1 MSLSH
6 CCRFQDVI
14 LYFTV
19 SLLLM
24 LSLGIHNG
32 QLSSLNKCKKVHSN
46 VSLPFETDSYIVN
59 NTTFTWVF
67 VYLGG
72 LIWIKR

>member
-1 MSLSH
+1 
-6 CCRFQDVI
+6 
-14 LYFTV
+14 
-19 SLLLM
+19 M
-24 LSLGIHNG
+24 LSLGIQNG

-72 LIWIKR
+72 LYLDQKINFTNVAFRLYIVHILI

>member
-1 MSLSH
+1 
-6 CCRFQDVI
+6 
-14 LYFTV
+14 
-19 SLLLM
+19 M